1 MFMWTVHFRESS
13 VFIRLAPSSM
23 VQKALD
29 TSQQY
34 TASHSHRFYADRH
47 CLNSQL
53 RELPRQLR
61 TLAQFCVRTFTYLM
75 IMEGA
80 RHICTSNT
88 QVFLYLNLNCD
99 ILNFCKVAYWSPINI
114 SQFNLQKLIVVVSLF
129 FCPFV
134 LYCFTSTVS
143 STPSFFR
150 QGRGRA
156 KKHGFKG
163 CGSLKKFNKTTN
175 PLPK

>member
-47 CLNSQL
+47 CLNSRL

-114 SQFNLQKLIVVVSLF
+114 SQFNLQKLIVVVFLILLSFCTLLF
-129 FCPFV
+129 YINCVF
-134 LYCFTSTVS
+134 YAK
-143 STPSFFR
+143 FF
-150 QGRGRA
+150 QAGE
-156 KKHGFKG
+156 
-163 CGSLKKFNKTTN
+163 GSG
-175 PLPK
+175 